1 MSHQTSNAFR
11 TKVRLKRRAV
21 AFLLC
26 FQIKSSSKYVDINYS
41 GRSIRWNLHGI
52 GFYITSYHL
61 YMQIQFYNKSEPN
74 IQYNRNMTKFTNQ
87 LLVKP
92 DSTTL
97 SLMKWCLLWVWGFW
111 RPLTIYHENWEC
123 ELFLRVSH
131 LMLHIIILW
140 VVAAFVSFAKVPFL
154 KNE

>member
-1 MSHQTSNAFR
+1 MSNAFR
-11 TKVRLKRRAV
+11 TKVRLKKKGCGISIM
-21 AFLLC
+21 FPNWK
-26 FQIKSSSKYVDINYS
+26 FIQICWYKLFMTINSMKLDERYL
-41 GRSIRWNLHGI
+41 I
-52 GFYITSYHL
+52 YITSCYL

-74 IQYNRNMTKFTNQ
+74 IQYNRNIYMTKFTNQ

-111 RPLTIYHENWEC
+111 RPLTIYHENREC

-140 VVAAFVSFAKVPFL
+140 VVAAFRKSPVS
-154 KNE
+154 